1 MSEGTRLILAL
12 VIGLGVVIFL
22 IMKSKVQ
29 AFPALLISA
38 VTVGL
43 IGGLSAK
50 ETMDTIAGG
59 FGSTLSSIG
68 IVIGL
73 GVMMGKIL
81 EVTGAAK
88 KMAMSILKIVGV
100 ERTDLVLGLSGWLV
114 SIPVF
119 CDSGFVILS
128 ELAKEF
134 SRDTK
139 KSMVQLGCALGIG
152 LYLTHHLVP
161 PTPGPLAVAGIFGVT
176 VGQLIIF
183 GVGIS
188 LLMLLILLPISRVIA
203 SKNEVIIPER
213 SKEALDNFNEDE
225 LPSGMLSF
233 APIVVPLILI
243 LMNTGLAALGTSNPI
258 IDVVGNPIC
267 AVLIG
272 LLIAVYGL
280 TKGKDREEVVGILED
295 SLSDA
300 GLIIMITGSGGA
312 LGTILRV
319 SGIGDHVATLIS
331 QSGFPPL
338 LVPLVMGSLLKLA
351 QGSGTVAMI
360 TTAGIVAPMTA
371 TLGLNPLIGC
381 LAVCIG
387 PMCASYFNDSF
398 FWVVTKF
405 SGMSVETGIKSWTSL
420 TAVSGLVGAVLL
432 FILNIFIG

>member
-12 VIGLGVVIFL
+12 LVGLGIVVFL
-22 IMKSKVQ
+22 ILKSKVQ
-29 AFPALLISA
+29 AFPALLIA
-38 VTVGL
+38 AIAVGL
-43 IGGLSAK
+43 IGGLPAK
-50 ETMDTIAGG
+50 ETMTTIAGG

-88 KMAMSILKIVGV
+88 KMAMSILKLVGV
-100 ERTDLVLGLSGWLV
+100 ERTDMVLGLSGWLV

-161 PTPGPLAVAGIFGVT
+161 PTPGPLATAGIFGVP
-176 VGQLIIF
+176 VGQLILF
-183 GVGIS
+183 GVPIS
-188 LLMLLILLPISRVIA
+188 LIMLLILLPISKKIA
-203 SKNEVIIPER
+203 SKNEIIIPER
-213 SKEALDNFNEDE
+213 SDVTLTGFNENE
-225 LPSGMLSF
+225 LPSGLMSF

-243 LMNTGLAALGTSNPI
+243 LMNTGLAALGKSSDI
-258 IDVVGNPIC
+258 VDVIGDPIC

-280 TKGKDREEVVGILED
+280 TRGKERKEVVTILED

-300 GLIIMITGSGGA
+300 GLIIMITGAGGA

-319 SGIGDHVATLIS
+319 TGIGDHVALLIS
-331 QSGFPPL
+331 KSGFPAL
-338 LVPLVMGSLLKLA
+338 LVPIIMGALLKLA

-360 TTAGIVAPMTA
+360 TTAGIVAPMCA
-371 TLGLNPLIGC
+371 TLGLNPLLGC

-405 SGMSVETGIKSWTSL
+405 SGMSVETGIKSWTTL
-420 TAVSGLVGAVLL
+420 TGVAALVGTGILL
-432 FILNIFIG
+432 ILSIFI